1 MKLLLLAAALF
12 FAVMAIRLMALG
24 GWINFAGA
32 LFLSAIC
39 WRLCNLSKILD

>member
-32 LFLSAIC
+32 LFLSGIC
-39 WRLCNLSKILD
+39 WRLCSMLKLLD